1 MTENQGW
8 ASFGIF
14 IQKIVFRF
22 GPFWGIVLFSK
33 RKDRFEIFKTE
44 NDWKIVFKNHL
55 TIFKFKTENGK
66 KYFFFSKRKSEN
78 SCSVLKRKTEKIVFP
93 LKQKDGLTLSTFL

>member
-55 TIFKFKTENGK
+55 TIFKFKTEKNIFSSQNG
-66 KYFFFSKRKSEN
+66 N
-78 SCSVLKRKTEKIVFP
+78 PKIRVPF
-93 LKQKDGLTLSTFL
+93 